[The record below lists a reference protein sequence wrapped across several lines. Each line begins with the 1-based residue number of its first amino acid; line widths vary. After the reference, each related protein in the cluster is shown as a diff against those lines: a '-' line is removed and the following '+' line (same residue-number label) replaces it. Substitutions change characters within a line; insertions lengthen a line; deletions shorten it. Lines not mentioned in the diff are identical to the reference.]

1 MVTRWYR
8 GKHRRDEKG
17 FRRFA
22 TALLGVVAVAG
33 LATLVATLS
42 GGRAGPAAVPTGA
55 TSVPATVQQA
65 AAAVQACG
73 TTVARAH
80 DAVAA
85 AQPSYSH
92 WAGHVRAQLDYDA
105 GTATLEQTRAR
116 WAETKATADADL
128 AGFATAY
135 GAYQAVQD
143 GCGDQEPGD
152 DPVMAGC
159 RSEFA
164 SASSAVT
171 AAKAVVDDWGAHV
184 AMMKG
189 KEHTDPT
196 QYGRMWRDMVR
207 AAPPNLDRFAQASL
221 DLSDHTGCPRPA

>member
-1 MVTRWYR
+1 M
-8 GKHRRDEKG
+8 G
-17 FRRFA
+17 A
-22 TALLGVVAVAG
+22 TAAPVADQQAS
-33 LATLVATLS
+33 VATQS
-42 GGRAGPAAVPTGA
+42 
-55 TSVPATVQQA
+55 
-65 AAAVQACG
+65 CM

-80 DAVAA
+80 DVVAA

-105 GTATLEQTRAR
+105 GTATLEHTRAR
-116 WAETKATADADL
+116 WASTKATADADL

-135 GAYQAVQD
+135 GAFQAVQD
-143 GCGDQEPGD
+143 GCGSQTPD
-152 DPVMAGC
+152 DSVASDC

-171 AAKAVVDDWGAHV
+171 AAKAVVDDWAAHV
-184 AMMKG
+184 EMMKG
-189 KEHTDPT
+189 KEHTDPA

-207 AAPPNLDRFAQASL
+207 AAPPDLDRFAQASL